1 MIYPMKTT
9 NVKESKKNSSWFLA
23 IPHEDEKGFEALAY
37 LRENGYFNTPLFR
50 LNRLSNQKQIVR
62 YYLRFPQKEMARR
75 FWYGLT
81 DEELAEAADMKVQ
94 YMIKSLRRSNKRHY
108 DNLVESRQENEQLKE
123 RIAQLEAEN
132 AKLRTEC
139 MTEDGLYDND
149 DVVDILESG
158 QYGNWIKVD
167 ENKIVPTYDKPNQ
180 NFVTADM
187 SATLGKGTHV
197 LIDIDK
203 VPKDLQVLLAKMMDT
218 LNNHT
223 LRISNLEN
231 C

>member
-1 MIYPMKTT
+1 
-9 NVKESKKNSSWFLA
+9 
-23 IPHEDEKGFEALAY
+23 
-37 LRENGYFNTPLFR
+37 
-50 LNRLSNQKQIVR
+50 
-62 YYLRFPQKEMARR
+62 MA
-75 FWYGLT
+75 
-81 DEELAEAADMKVQ
+81 
-94 YMIKSLRRSNKRHY
+94 
-108 DNLVESRQENEQLKE
+108 
-123 RIAQLEAEN
+123 
-132 AKLRTEC
+132 
-139 MTEDGLYDND
+139 
-149 DVVDILESG
+149 SG
-158 QYGNWIKVD
+158 QYGNWVKVD

-187 SATLGKGTHV
+187 SATLGRGTHV

>member
-1 MIYPMKTT
+1 MSKPKTVKQSMKTASWFMAIAKDDEEALQAFELLRKRGCFNTRLWKWNTRDEMQLIRRWYIYP
-9 NVKESKKNSSWFLA
+9 KEPALE
-23 IPHEDEKGFEALAY
+23 IQRRRLYGQMDEGE
-37 LRENGYFNTPLFR
+37 
-50 LNRLSNQKQIVR
+50 QK
-62 YYLRFPQKEMARR
+62 
-75 FWYGLT
+75 
-81 DEELAEAADMKVQ
+81 LAEHLDYHARMRAKW
-94 YMIKSLRRSNKRHY
+94 IKDTLKMENQIIRLENK
-108 DNLVESRQENEQLKE
+108 
-123 RIAQLEAEN
+123 IARLEAEK
-132 AKLRTEC
+132 AELRKEC
-139 MTEDGLYDND
+139 MTEEGLHDYSDI
-149 DVVDILESG
+149 VDILESG
-158 QYGNWIKVD
+158 EYGSWIKVD

-187 SATLGKGTHV
+187 SATLGRGTHV

>member
-1 MIYPMKTT
+1 MSKPKTVKQSMKTA
-9 NVKESKKNSSWFLA
+9 SWFLA
-23 IPHEDEKGFEALAY
+23 IAKDDEQALQAFEL
-37 LRENGYFNTPLFR
+37 LRKRGCFNTR
-50 LNRLSNQKQIVR
+50 LWKWNTRDEMQLIRRWYIYPKEPALEIQRRRL
-62 YYLRFPQKEMARR
+62 
-75 FWYGLT
+75 YGVMDL
-81 DEELAEAADMKVQ
+81 DEQRLAEHLDFHERIRHEWIENTRKMKNQ
-94 YMIKSLRRSNKRHY
+94 IIRLENK
-108 DNLVESRQENEQLKE
+108 
-123 RIAQLEAEN
+123 IAQLEAEK
-132 AKLRTEC
+132 AELRKEC
-139 MTEDGLYDND
+139 MTEEGLHDYSDI
-149 DVVDILESG
+149 VDILESG
-158 QYGNWIKVD
+158 EYGSWIKVD

-187 SATLGKGTHV
+187 SATLGRGTHV

>member
-1 MIYPMKTT
+1 MKTATWFMAIAKDDEEALQAFELLRKRGCFNTRLWRWNTRDEMQLIRRWYIYP
-9 NVKESKKNSSWFLA
+9 KE
-23 IPHEDEKGFEALAY
+23 PALEIQ
-37 LRENGYFNTPLFR
+37 RRR
-50 LNRLSNQKQIVR
+50 L
-62 YYLRFPQKEMARR
+62 
-75 FWYGLT
+75 YGLM
-81 DEELAEAADMKVQ
+81 DYGKQELAKTLDYHARMRAKWIEDTLKMKNQ
-94 YMIKSLRRSNKRHY
+94 IIRLENK
-108 DNLVESRQENEQLKE
+108 
-123 RIAQLEAEN
+123 IAQLEAEK
-132 AKLRTEC
+132 AELRREC
-139 MTEDGLYDND
+139 MTEEGLHDYS

-158 QYGNWIKVD
+158 EYGSWIKVD

-187 SATLGKGTHV
+187 SATLGRGTHV

>member
-1 MIYPMKTT
+1 MAIAKDDEEALQAFELLRKRGCFNTRLWRWNTRDEMQLIRRYYIYPKEPMLAIQRSRLYGLMDLDEQQLADHLDWWKDW
-9 NVKESKKNSSWFLA
+9 NNKVKAESKSIGQENWQLKRKIRELEHQIKLLEEEKEKA
-23 IPHEDEKGFEALAY
+23 VHEDIL
-37 LRENGYFNTPLFR
+37 
-50 LNRLSNQKQIVR
+50 
-62 YYLRFPQKEMARR
+62 
-75 FWYGLT
+75 
-81 DEELAEAADMKVQ
+81 
-94 YMIKSLRRSNKRHY
+94 
-108 DNLVESRQENEQLKE
+108 DNL
-123 RIAQLEAEN
+123 A
-132 AKLRTEC
+132 
-139 MTEDGLYDND
+139 
-149 DVVDILESG
+149 SG
-158 QYGNWIKVD
+158 QYGNWVKVN

-187 SATLGKGTHV
+187 SATLGRGTHV

>member
-1 MIYPMKTT
+1 MKTASWFMAIAKDDEEALQAFELLRKRGCFNTRLWKWNTRDEMQLIRRYYIYPKKPMLAIQRSRLYGLMDLDEQQLADHLDWWNERNRKV
-9 NVKESKKNSSWFLA
+9 NAESKSTR
-23 IPHEDEKGFEALAY
+23 HE
-37 LRENGYFNTPLFR
+37 N
-50 LNRLSNQKQIVR
+50 
-62 YYLRFPQKEMARR
+62 
-75 FWYGLT
+75 W
-81 DEELAEAADMKVQ
+81 
-94 YMIKSLRRSNKRHY
+94 
-108 DNLVESRQENEQLKE
+108 QLKRE
-123 RIAQLEAEN
+123 IRELEHQIKQLQAEK
-132 AKLRTEC
+132 AELRKEC
-139 MTEDGLYDND
+139 MTEEGLHDYS

-158 QYGNWIKVD
+158 KYGNWIKVD

-187 SATLGKGTHV
+187 SATLGRGTHV